1 VTEVLR
7 VDAETPDPAVV
18 EHAASVLRAGGT
30 VAFPTET
37 VYGVGATALD
47 ASAVRRVFEAKGR
60 PPEDPLIVHLAAEDG
75 VHLVARDVLAIAHT
89 LVRRFWPGPLT
100 LVLLRRPE
108 VPAEVTAGLDTVAVR
123 MPAHHVALAMIEA
136 ARAPVAAPSANRFGR
151 ASPTTAQHVL
161 DDLEGRIDLV
171 LDAGPTS
178 VGLESTVLDLTR
190 EVPTILR
197 PGGVAREEIER
208 VVGMVEVS
216 GSTAGPAPS
225 PGMLESHYAVAPELV
240 VVECPDARATPEV
253 LAEMTSLARR
263 YGAAGRGV
271 AIAAAS
277 RIWSTSPVSG
287 STWRIF
293 STVSPKK
300 YTVVSWLAGGTAPGR
315 AGCLGGWMP
324 ANPAALW
331 NTPSRVFVLKSA
343 RSAVTWL
350 LPWRKSTLPLATAR
364 SSSP

>member
-1 VTEVLR
+1 MTEVLR

-100 LVLLRRPE
+100 LVLPRRPE

-277 RIWSTSPVSG
+277 DDVLGPDAEVSRLG
-287 STWRIF
+287 SSKDLDEVAHNLFAVLR
-293 STVSPKK
+293 S
-300 YTVVSWLAGGTAPGR
+300 LEAGGAEVIVSRSFGEAGLGLAIGDRLRR
-315 AGCLGGWMP
+315 A
-324 ANPAALW
+324 AAQIVV
-331 NTPSRVFVLKSA
+331 PSQRP
-343 RSAVTWL
+343 RG
-350 LPWRKSTLPLATAR
+350 PEST
-364 SSSP
+364 